1 MISNEDLG
9 SIVRIESGSPTAAEL
24 AAVLA
29 VLQATQAEE
38 TSKKRLARNPKS
50 IWTRNGS
57 TMRGTIS
64 PGFGQ
69 WRSHYRPGLD

>member
-1 MISNEDLG
+1 MSNEELG
-9 SIVRIESGSPTAAEL
+9 GIVRIEAGSPTAAEL

-29 VLQATQAEE
+29 VLQAAQAAE
-38 TSKKRLARNPKS
+38 TSKKKLARKPKS
-50 IWTRNGS
+50 TWTRNGNS
-57 TMRGTIS
+57 MRSAIS

>member
-1 MISNEDLG
+1 MSNEELG
-9 SIVRIESGSPTAAEL
+9 GIVRIEAGSPTAAEL

-29 VLQATQAEE
+29 VLQAAQADE
-38 TSKKRLARNPKS
+38 TSKKKLARKPKS
-50 IWTRNGS
+50 TWTRNGS
-57 TMRGTIS
+57 SMRGTIT

>member
-1 MISNEDLG
+1 MKNEDLG
-9 SIVRIESGSPTAAEL
+9 NILRIESGSPTPAEL

-29 VLQATQAEE
+29 VLQAAQAEE
-38 TSKKRLARNPKS
+38 SGKRKLARKPKS
-50 IWTRNGS
+50 TWTRNGGALRS
-57 TMRGTIS
+57 TIT

>member
-1 MISNEDLG
+1 MSNEELG
-9 SIVRIESGSPTAAEL
+9 GIVRIEAGSPTAAEL

-29 VLQATQAEE
+29 VLQAAQADE
-38 TSKKRLARNPKS
+38 TSKKKLARQPKS
-50 IWTRNGS
+50 TWTRNGS
-57 TMRGTIS
+57 SMRGTIT